1 MAIEPKTINTRVRYE
16 NVEDKTRLI
25 AKNIKKVIKDIE
37 KLINTK
43 NYTNKAVLFIVI
55 PITHNNKKWQVQLQ
69 RITKLSREIKYI
81 SINFKNEIPGVI
93 YFGLV

>member
-1 MAIEPKTINTRVRYE
+1 MTIEPKTVNTKVRYE

-43 NYTNKAVLFIVI
+43 NYTNKDVLFIVFS
-55 PITHNNKKWQVQLQ
+55 NY
-69 RITKLSREIKYI
+69 S
-81 SINFKNEIPGVI
+81 
-93 YFGLV
+93 

>member
-1 MAIEPKTINTRVRYE
+1 MTVEPKTVNTRVRYE

-43 NYTNKAVLFIVI
+43 NYTNKAVLFIVF
-55 PITHNNKKWQVQLQ
+55 PITHNNKKW
-69 RITKLSREIKYI
+69 
-81 SINFKNEIPGVI
+81 
-93 YFGLV
+93 

>member
-1 MAIEPKTINTRVRYE
+1 MTIEPKTVNTRVRYE

-43 NYTNKAVLFIVI
+43 NYTNKDVLFIVFS
-55 PITHNNKKWQVQLQ
+55 NY
-69 RITKLSREIKYI
+69 S
-81 SINFKNEIPGVI
+81 
-93 YFGLV
+93 

>member
-1 MAIEPKTINTRVRYE
+1 MTVEPKTVNTRVRYE

-43 NYTNKAVLFIVI
+43 NYTNKDVLFIVFS
-55 PITHNNKKWQVQLQ
+55 NY
-69 RITKLSREIKYI
+69 S
-81 SINFKNEIPGVI
+81 
-93 YFGLV
+93 

>member
-1 MAIEPKTINTRVRYE
+1 LTVEPKTVNTRVRYE

-43 NYTNKAVLFIVI
+43 NYTNKDVLFIVFS
-55 PITHNNKKWQVQLQ
+55 NY
-69 RITKLSREIKYI
+69 S
-81 SINFKNEIPGVI
+81 
-93 YFGLV
+93 

>member
-1 MAIEPKTINTRVRYE
+1 LTIEPKTVNTRVRYE

-43 NYTNKAVLFIVI
+43 IYTNKDVLFIVF
-55 PITHNNKKWQVQLQ
+55 PITHNNKKWQVHLQ
-69 RITKLSREIKYI
+69 KLL
-81 SINFKNEIPGVI
+81 NF
-93 YFGLV
+93 